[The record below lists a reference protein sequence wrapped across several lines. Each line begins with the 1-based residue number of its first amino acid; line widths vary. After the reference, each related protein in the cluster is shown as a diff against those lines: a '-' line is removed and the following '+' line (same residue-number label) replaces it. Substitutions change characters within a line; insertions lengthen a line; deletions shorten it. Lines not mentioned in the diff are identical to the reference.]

1 MSQVSDSNDLSS
13 RLAALE
19 DVVSKLQTDH
29 DHLTKRYNYVKRIN
43 VKLTDDIEYMF
54 DRLYYQD
61 IKINEIQNYSC
72 RENIEI
78 HNISEHVLQSNLE
91 NYVIEIMAS
100 LTIKISSY
108 GIVAVHRIGKKN
120 PEKPRPVI
128 VRFINRKN
136 AYNVS
141 QTCYKLK
148 KVTNAEFHKF
158 FITENLCSESR
169 NIFNRLYKY
178 KKVK

>member
-1 MSQVSDSNDLSS
+1 
-13 RLAALE
+13 
-19 DVVSKLQTDH
+19 
-29 DHLTKRYNYVKRIN
+29 
-43 VKLTDDIEYMF
+43 MF

-61 IKINEIQNYSC
+61 IKINEIQNYSR

-78 HNISEHVLQSNLE
+78 HNISENVLQSNLE

-100 LTIKISSY
+100 LNIKISSY
-108 GIVAVHRIGKKN
+108 GIVAVHRIGKKT

-136 AYNVS
+136 AYIALH
-141 QTCYKLK
+141 TGYKLK
-148 KVTNAEFHKF
+148 KVTNAEFHNF

-178 KKVK
+178 KKFNKLFNVWSYNGTVYFKYQENNDSIKIVHYDDIEYYFDKMIITCIKIY